1 MIPSDLA
8 SRLRM
13 LTEASFFSGEP
24 TVAPLNRVRAI
35 SSRLPDFTPG
45 ERITATL
52 HQANQ
57 DNTYQGR
64 VNGREVVL
72 SLPPS
77 VKSGDTL
84 ELVVSHVTPQ
94 AVFASLA
101 QPQPTA
107 GDKPAL
113 SQTGKLIS
121 FLLTGQPPA
130 GTARLSGGQPLIT
143 AAPGNQEAINQL
155 ASRLGSAVS
164 GSGLFYESHQAR
176 WLAGQIDTASLLRE
190 PQGKEAPHGTRG
202 TESGRSSPLPS
213 LAAAITGG
221 DAAEASSAGS
231 GATGVLLKA
240 EAQPVAER
248 LVPLVHQ
255 QLDALATHQV
265 AWQGQAWPGQM
276 MEWEIE
282 DPEGR
287 EGGEDGE
294 PDPYWNTTLRLTMP
308 GLGGIEARLH
318 LTPAGVAVRLIAS
331 EADSRDR
338 LEAGQQ
344 RLADALAA
352 ANVPLTGLVAELKVP
367 DEQP

>member
-13 LTEASFFSGEP
+13 LTEASFFSSEP
-24 TVAPLNRVRAI
+24 TVSPLNRVRAI

-45 ERITATL
+45 ERIVATL

-72 SLPPS
+72 SLPQA

-84 ELVVSHVTPQ
+84 ELIVSHVTPR
-94 AVFASLA
+94 AVFAQLA
-101 QPQPTA
+101 NPQPA
-107 GDKPAL
+107 PGDKPAL

-130 GTARLSGGQPLIT
+130 GTAKLSEGQPLVG
-143 AAPGNQEAINQL
+143 APPGNQEAINQL
-155 ASRLGSAVS
+155 AGKLGSAVS

-176 WLAGQIDTASLLRE
+176 WLAGQIDTATLLRE
-190 PQGKEAPHGTRG
+190 PQGREAPHAPREADAGRG
-202 TESGRSSPLPS
+202 SNLPPLTT
-213 LAAAITGG
+213 AAARG
-221 DAAEASSAGS
+221 EASETATTTAS
-231 GATGVLLKA
+231 GAAPLKGDT
-240 EAQPVAER
+240 QPVAER

-255 QLDALATHQV
+255 QLDTLATHQV
-265 AWQGQAWPGQM
+265 AWQGQVWPGQM

-287 EGGEDGE
+287 ESSEDGNPE
-294 PDPYWNTTLRLTMP
+294 PYWNTTLRLTLP

-318 LTPAGVAVRLIAS
+318 LTPAGVAVRLITS
-331 EADSRDR
+331 EANSRAL
-338 LEAGQQ
+338 LEAGQP

-352 ANVPLTGLVAELKVP
+352 ANVPLTGMVAELKVP

>member
-13 LTEASFFSGEP
+13 LTEASFFSTEP
-24 TVAPLNRVRAI
+24 SVSPLNRVRAI

-45 ERITATL
+45 ERIVATL

-72 SLPPS
+72 SLPQA

-84 ELVVSHVTPQ
+84 ELIVSHVTPR
-94 AVFASLA
+94 AVFAQLA
-101 QPQPTA
+101 QPQSAPT
-107 GDKPAL
+107 DKPAL

-130 GTARLSGGQPLIT
+130 GTARLSEGQPLV
-143 AAPGNQEAINQL
+143 AAPPGDQEAINQL
-155 ASRLGSAVS
+155 ASKLGSAVS

-176 WLAGQIDTASLLRE
+176 WLAGQIDTATLLRE
-190 PQGKEAPHGTRG
+190 PQGREPPHGARDV
-202 TESGRSSPLPS
+202 EASRSPLP
-213 LAAAITGG
+213 LPTTAAPHDET
-221 DAAEASSAGS
+221 AETTSTIAGP
-231 GATGVLLKA
+231 ATQLKS

-255 QLDALATHQV
+255 QLDTLATHQV
-265 AWQGQAWPGQM
+265 AWQGQIWPGQM

-294 PDPYWNTTLRLTMP
+294 PGPYWNTTLRLSLP

-318 LTPAGVAVRLIAS
+318 LTPVGVAVRLITS
-331 EADSRDR
+331 EADSRAL
-338 LEAGQQ
+338 LEAGQP
-344 RLADALAA
+344 RLAEALAA

>member
-13 LTEASFFSGEP
+13 LTEASFFSNEP
-24 TVAPLNRVRAI
+24 TVSPLNRVRAV

-45 ERITATL
+45 ERIIATL
-52 HQANQ
+52 HRDNQ

-72 SLPPS
+72 SLPQA

-84 ELVVSHVTPQ
+84 ELIVSHVTPR
-94 AVFASLA
+94 AVFAQLA
-101 QPQPTA
+101 QPQASP

-130 GTARLSGGQPLIT
+130 GTARLSEGQPLV
-143 AAPGNQEAINQL
+143 AAPPDSQEAISQL
-155 ASRLGSAVS
+155 ASKLGSAVS

-176 WLAGQIDTASLLRE
+176 WLAGQIDTATLLRE
-190 PQGKEAPHGTRG
+190 PQGREAPQGARDADASRT
-202 TESGRSSPLPS
+202 PLPLPTTTAPHDDATETAS
-213 LAAAITGG
+213 ATIAGTAAQ
-221 DAAEASSAGS
+221 
-231 GATGVLLKA
+231 LKSD
-240 EAQPVAER
+240 AQPVAER

-255 QLDALATHQV
+255 QLDTLATHQV
-265 AWQGQAWPGQM
+265 AWQGQIWPGQM

-294 PDPYWNTTLRLTMP
+294 PGPYWNTTLRLSLP

-318 LTPAGVAVRLIAS
+318 LTPVGVAVRLITS
-331 EADSRDR
+331 EADSRAL
-338 LEAGQQ
+338 LEAGQP

>member
-24 TVAPLNRVRAI
+24 TVSPLNRVRAI
-35 SSRLPDFTPG
+35 ASRLPDFTPG

-72 SLPPS
+72 SLPQS
-77 VKSGDTL
+77 VKAGDTL

-94 AVFASLA
+94 AVFANLA
-101 QPQPTA
+101 QPQSA
-107 GDKPAL
+107 ANDKPAL

-130 GTARLSGGQPLIT
+130 GTARLSEGQPLVA

-176 WLAGQIDTASLLRE
+176 WLAGQIDTATLLRE
-190 PQGKEAPHGTRG
+190 PQGREAPRG
-202 TESGRSSPLPS
+202 AREAEPGRSSPLPPLTS
-213 LAAAITGG
+213 AAAHG
-221 DAAEASSAGS
+221 EATETASAVANT
-231 GATGVLLKA
+231 ATLLKGD
-240 EAQPVAER
+240 AQPVAER

-255 QLDALATHQV
+255 QLDTLATHQV
-265 AWQGQAWPGQM
+265 AWQGQIWPGQM

-294 PDPYWNTTLRLTMP
+294 PDPYWNTTLRLSLP

-318 LTPAGVAVRLIAS
+318 LTPAGVAVRLITS
-331 EADSRDR
+331 EADSRAL

-352 ANVPLTGLVAELKVP
+352 TNVPLTGLVAELKAA